1 MFKIEADMSSSAAR
15 LPSATGRAATGA
27 IDLQERL
34 T

>member
-15 LPSATGRAATGA
+15 LPSTTGRAATDA